1 MSSYAA
7 DFTTH
12 LAGALSHVAPS
23 FVHPSPS
30 SSSANL
36 AAQGTQPHV
45 DAVEAREQ
53 ELRAIL
59 AKLRPSSSS
68 QSGAASTSSASSS
81 LSGRN
86 AHSSAHLRPS
96 HLAHLVDSAFPPF
109 QGQASIPLSPQIETV
124 ELVTLAQLAI
134 ATYGV
139 VLRGLMDEANELER
153 HDEYWAAVE
162 SEAWNTALYLVQSA
176 PIRAFSLANVTL
188 TRLRQLVSGTI
199 RTNDSSP
206 PSLLS
211 LTTWRRALPPSLFL
225 TSVFPHLAG
234 GSSGL
239 PSLEDLSRAELDTG
253 GPTSPSPSFI
263 ATSSSN
269 ALSLSRAT
277 KLGRKTARSLLFLT
291 LSPLSLTRDEVATY
305 RSKVRSER
313 DDLARRIGELTL
325 RAQGSEVGNLVEE
338 GRAKRGVRKE
348 SRKPPGLAQL
358 FSVSHQRAKEGEV
371 ELSLE
376 DVRQATWQTL
386 ILLDSVLTP
395 ASTAP
400 RMSSTPT
407 PPSTPADLAHSLSY
421 LLNQTLP
428 AQSRA
433 FTRTS
438 LLLAPPSFWAR
449 SWPYLLSIPL
459 LSSLVA
465 RAVYNH
471 RLTLRQ
477 YALDAAETVRGFLFD
492 WVLEPVR
499 KILDTLRGGSAD
511 EVALMG
517 RESLRSDLESLERMV
532 VDFARDEWGLGARE
546 TEEMA
551 RKVRVGDLTEVLKV
565 WEEDI
570 KSPIKSTLRGSLIR
584 TLLIQVQ
591 KVKVDVALATSGI
604 EKMLKSQQLTF
615 AFVGVAPSML
625 VLALVGRWVRGF
637 VGRDAGSGKKR
648 REEKKRC
655 WLVVR
660 QLDILLSSRP
670 SSSSSSSSSS
680 SAAAQTQG
688 HLLLSLSRLRSH
700 TLTPSFPSHDT
711 QLLAFFL
718 ADIRA
723 LEERGATAEEG
734 ERRELV
740 GRVREWARALRW
752 DEGIRA

>member
-7 DFTTH
+7 DFTAH
-12 LAGALSHVAPS
+12 LAGALSHIAPS

-30 SSSANL
+30 SSSTNL
-36 AAQGTQPHV
+36 AAQATQSHE
-45 DAVEAREQ
+45 DAVDAREQ
-53 ELRAIL
+53 EMRAIL

-68 QSGAASTSSASSS
+68 SSQSGAASTASASSS
-81 LSGRN
+81 LSGRKS
-86 AHSSAHLRPS
+86 HSPAHLKPS

-109 QGQASIPLSPQIETV
+109 QGQASTPLSPQIETV
-124 ELVTLAQLAI
+124 ELVTLAQLTI
-134 ATYGV
+134 ATYGL
-139 VLRGLMDEANELER
+139 VLRELMNEANELER

-162 SEAWNTALYLVQSA
+162 SEAWNTALYLVQST
-176 PIRAFSLANVTL
+176 PVRAFSLANVTL
-188 TRLRQLVSGTI
+188 TRLRQLMSGTL
-199 RTNDSSP
+199 RTTDSAP
-206 PSLLS
+206 PSLLD

-234 GSSGL
+234 GSIGL
-239 PSLEDLSRAELDTG
+239 PSLEDLSRAELDPE
-253 GPTSPSPSFI
+253 PTSPSPSFA
-263 ATSSSN
+263 ATTS
-269 ALSLSRAT
+269 AKSLSFSHAT

-305 RSKVRSER
+305 RTKIRDER
-313 DDLARRIGELTL
+313 DELARRIGELTL
-325 RAQGSEVGNLVEE
+325 RAQESEVGELLEE
-338 GRAKRGVRKE
+338 GRGKRGVKRELRK
-348 SRKPPGLAQL
+348 KPGLAQL
-358 FSVSHQRAKEGEV
+358 FSVSRQGAKEGQV
-371 ELSLE
+371 ELGLE

-386 ILLDSVLTP
+386 IHLDSVLTP
-395 ASTAP
+395 SSAAP
-400 RMSSTPT
+400 RMSSTPS
-407 PPSTPADLAHSLSY
+407 PPATPADLAHSLSY

-428 AQSRA
+428 AHSRA
-433 FTRTS
+433 FGQTS
-438 LLLAPPSFWAR
+438 LLLSPPGFWTR

-471 RLTLRQ
+471 RLTLHQ
-477 YALDAAETVRGFLFD
+477 YALDAASTIKGFLFD

-532 VDFARDEWGLGARE
+532 VDFARDEWGLSGRE
-546 TEEMA
+546 TDELA

-625 VLALVGRWVRGF
+625 VLALVGRWLRGLVR
-637 VGRDAGSGKKR
+637 RDRGSGKKR

-660 QLDILLSSRP
+660 QLDILLSSR
-670 SSSSSSSSSS
+670 SSSS
-680 SAAAQTQG
+680 SASDSTSAAQTQG

-700 TLTPSFPSHDT
+700 TSTPSFPSHDT
-711 QLLAFFL
+711 QLLASFL

-723 LEERGATAEEG
+723 LEERGARAGEG

-752 DEGIRA
+752 DEGIRV

>member
-7 DFTTH
+7 DFTAH
-12 LAGALSHVAPS
+12 LAGALSHIAPS
-23 FVHPSPS
+23 FVRPSPS
-30 SSSANL
+30 SSSTNL
-36 AAQGTQPHV
+36 AAQGTQSHE
-45 DAVEAREQ
+45 DAVDAREQ
-53 ELRAIL
+53 QLRAIL

-68 QSGAASTSSASSS
+68 SSQSGAASTASASTS
-81 LSGRN
+81 LSGRKS
-86 AHSSAHLRPS
+86 HSPAHLKPS
-96 HLAHLVDSAFPPF
+96 HLAHLVDSVFPPF
-109 QGQASIPLSPQIETV
+109 QGQASTPLSPQIETV
-124 ELVTLAQLAI
+124 ELVTLAQLTI

-139 VLRGLMDEANELER
+139 VLRELMDEANELER

-162 SEAWNTALYLVQSA
+162 SEAWNTALYLVQST
-176 PIRAFSLANVTL
+176 PVRAFSLANVTL
-188 TRLRQLVSGTI
+188 TRLRQLMSGTL
-199 RTNDSSP
+199 RTTDSSP
-206 PSLLS
+206 PSLLHM
-211 LTTWRRALPPSLFL
+211 TTWRRALPPSLFL

-239 PSLEDLSRAELDTG
+239 PSLEDLSRAELDA
-253 GPTSPSPSFI
+253 GPSSPAPSF
-263 ATSSSN
+263 ATTSAKSI
-269 ALSLSRAT
+269 SLSRAT

-305 RSKVRSER
+305 RSRIRSER
-313 DDLARRIGELTL
+313 DELARRIGELTL
-325 RAQGSEVGNLVEE
+325 RAQESEVGDLIEE
-338 GRAKRGVRKE
+338 GRGKKGVKRELRK
-348 SRKPPGLAQL
+348 KPGLAQL
-358 FSVSHQRAKEGEV
+358 FSVSRQGAKEGEV
-371 ELSLE
+371 VLGLE

-386 ILLDSVLTP
+386 IHLDSVLTP
-395 ASTAP
+395 AFSEP
-400 RMSSTPT
+400 RMSSTPL
-407 PPSTPADLAHSLSY
+407 PPATPADLAHSLSY
-421 LLNQTLP
+421 VLNQTLP
-428 AQSRA
+428 AHARA
-433 FTRTS
+433 FGQTS
-438 LLLAPPSFWAR
+438 LLLSPPGFWTR

-477 YALDAAETVRGFLFD
+477 YALDAASTVKGFLFD

-517 RESLRSDLESLERMV
+517 RESLRSDLDSLERMV
-532 VDFARDEWGLGARE
+532 VDFARDEWGLGMAE
-546 TEEMA
+546 TDELA

-625 VLALVGRWVRGF
+625 VLALVGRWVRGLMR
-637 VGRDAGSGKKR
+637 RDRGSGKKR

-660 QLDILLSSRP
+660 QLDILLSTRSSP
-670 SSSSSSSSSS
+670 SSSESS
-680 SAAAQTQG
+680 AAQTQG

-711 QLLAFFL
+711 QLLASFL

-723 LEERGATAEEG
+723 LEERGARAGER

-740 GRVREWARALRW
+740 GRVREWGRALRW